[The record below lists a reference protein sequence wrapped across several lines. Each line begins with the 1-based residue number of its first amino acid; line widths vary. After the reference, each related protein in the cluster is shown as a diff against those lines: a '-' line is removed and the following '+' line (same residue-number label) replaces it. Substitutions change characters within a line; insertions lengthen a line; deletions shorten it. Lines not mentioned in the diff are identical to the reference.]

1 MDEQPNEIVQPN
13 QTPSAL
19 QQVSASETMPNKQR
33 HFLAA
38 FFLSLMWGVFGVD
51 RFYLGKYFTG
61 FLKLITFGGFG
72 IWMVIDLSLIMSGVM
87 RDRQGNALLEYDR
100 YKKFARRTVL
110 IFSIV
115 ICMIIIVSGLEIY
128 FVIVQLLQNNGLQ
141 NLLNLP
147 TDMPT
152 QVPSVDTSLLK
163 SLGL

>member
-1 MDEQPNEIVQPN
+1 MDEQPNELVQPD
-13 QTPSAL
+13 QAVSAL
-19 QQVSASETMPNKQR
+19 QQASTPNITTSKQR

-72 IWMVIDLSLIMSGVM
+72 IWMVIDLSLIMSGAM
-87 RDRQGNALLEYDR
+87 RDRQGNTLLEYDR

-110 IFSIV
+110 IFSLV
-115 ICMIIIVSGLEIY
+115 ICAIIIVSGLEIY
-128 FVIVQLLQNNGLQ
+128 FVIAQLLQNNGLED
-141 NLLNLP
+141 LLNLP

-152 QVPSVDTSLLK
+152 QAPSVDTSLLK